1 MAGVTDII
9 KNAVKNATDAVKS
22 GNDEATGLSG
32 EMKSTGESYRQ
43 GTNALKG
50 DPVAA
55 PSAPR
60 TGAGVGGT
68 AKPYGSQGKEKRI
81 DTTEMQ
87 HQLGTVYDK
96 GGIVGGTNL
105 PVKAKVKST
114 IGQVAED
121 RIAQHNAIVNG
132 TAKEP
137 VKQAPIV
144 MKVDTGKPASSL
156 PPLTPDIKPTPTAPL
171 VYDKGGKVNIHD
183 GKHQLAI
190 LKEGE
195 RVLTPEQTKVYD
207 KGGKVMAT
215 PYDMVSGGKT
225 PKKEIKEVV
234 HSKTHNG
241 KHVITHK
248 HHSPVHHPDETHMF
262 NNLDEAKDHMDQ
274 HAGDEPAEGA
284 APMTAAPSP
293 MAPAAGAPAAGAP
306 PAGM

>member
-9 KNAVKNATDAVKS
+9 KNAVKNATDSIKS

-81 DTTEMQ
+81 DTSGMTSPNIK
-87 HQLGTVYDK
+87 TYDK
-96 GGIVGGTNL
+96 GGVVGGSNL
-105 PVKAKVKST
+105 
-114 IGQVAED
+114 
-121 RIAQHNAIVNG
+121 
-132 TAKEP
+132 
-137 VKQAPIV
+137 
-144 MKVDTGKPASSL
+144 
-156 PPLTPDIKPTPTAPL
+156 
-171 VYDKGGKVNIHD
+171 HD

-225 PKKEIKEVV
+225 PKKEIKEMV

-248 HHSPVHHPDETHMF
+248 HHSPAHHPDETHMF

-284 APMTAAPSP
+284 APLTAAPSP
-293 MAPAAGAPAAGAP
+293 MAPPAAGAP
-306 PAGM
+306 GAGAPPPGM

>member
-1 MAGVTDII
+1 MAGVTDNI
-9 KNAVKNATDAVKS
+9 KGAVKRATDAVKS

-81 DTTEMQ
+81 DTSGMTSPNIK
-87 HQLGTVYDK
+87 TYDK
-96 GGIVGGTNL
+96 GGVVGGSNL
-105 PVKAKVKST
+105 
-114 IGQVAED
+114 
-121 RIAQHNAIVNG
+121 
-132 TAKEP
+132 
-137 VKQAPIV
+137 
-144 MKVDTGKPASSL
+144 
-156 PPLTPDIKPTPTAPL
+156 
-171 VYDKGGKVNIHD
+171 HD

-207 KGGKVMAT
+207 KGGKVEGANMAAT
-215 PYDMVSGGKT
+215 PYDMVTGSKT
-225 PKKEIKEVV
+225 PKKEIKEMV

-293 MAPAAGAPAAGAP
+293 MAPAAVAPAAGAP

>member
-1 MAGVTDII
+1 MAGVTDVI
-9 KNAVKNATDAVKS
+9 KDAVKRATDAVKS

-105 PVKAKVKST
+105 PVKAKV
-114 IGQVAED
+114 
-121 RIAQHNAIVNG
+121 
-132 TAKEP
+132 KEP

-225 PKKEIKEVV
+225 PKKEIKEMV

-293 MAPAAGAPAAGAP
+293 MAPAAGAPVAAGAP